1 MPHRLIDIPSL
12 DYIMMCE
19 NPGDSLVF
27 VKILNVLV
35 LGNQLHQLR
44 VEEKEDQVVK
54 VTQDLEETLLQ
65 LKW

>member
-1 MPHRLIDIPSL
+1 
-12 DYIMMCE
+12 MMCE